1 MMLQRVI
8 PTLALLATLAAPASP
23 IDGYAAHYAPGLM
36 ERASRHRDLPLTD
49 CMVASD
55 LAPIGSWL
63 RVVSQVTDEARVCR
77 VTDVSHPRDRARHA
91 RQGLLIELDWPSAKA
106 ICGLRRVGERPW
118 RACPVTV
125 APAEGPT

>member
-8 PTLALLATLAAPASP
+8 PTLALLAALAAPAPP
-23 IDGYAAHYAPGLM
+23 IDGYAAHYAEHVM
-36 ERASRHRDLPLTD
+36 ERVARTRDLPLVG

-63 RVVSQVTDEARVCR
+63 RVTSQVTDQALTCR

-106 ICGLRRVGERPW
+106 ICGIRRVGERPW
-118 RACPVTV
+118 RACPVSV
-125 APAEGPT
+125 AIVEAP